1 MKIAHLVTLSCFFS
15 FAAAKPASLTSQN
28 SVVKV
33 LEIEQVDLVPIRTP
47 STHSCTVNIVTH
59 TVGTGPS
66 QTYNTTYVP
75 PKECPGPWSKVVL
88 SYSGAS
94 KGRVRGYQISENRTT
109 SMYVK
114 SLYSN
119 TTVYQPSGWVGLV
132 LFYA

>member
-1 MKIAHLVTLSCFFS
+1 MGYLNRAIQSPAPTLLSWSIPHRIMKLARLVTLSCFFS
-15 FAAAKPASLTSQN
+15 FAVAKPVSLTSQN

-94 KGRVRGYQISENRTT
+94 KGRVRG
-109 SMYVK
+109 
-114 SLYSN
+114 
-119 TTVYQPSGWVGLV
+119 
-132 LFYA
+132 

>member
-1 MKIAHLVTLSCFFS
+1 MGYLNPAIQSPAPTLLSCHIPYRIMKIAHLVTLSCFFS
-15 FAAAKPASLTSQN
+15 FAAAKPVSLTSQN
-28 SVVKV
+28 SVAKV

-94 KGRVRGYQISENRTT
+94 KGRVRG
-109 SMYVK
+109 
-114 SLYSN
+114 
-119 TTVYQPSGWVGLV
+119 
-132 LFYA
+132 

>member
-1 MKIAHLVTLSCFFS
+1 MGYLYHVMQLPVSTLLSCHFRCGIMKIARFAALACFLS

-28 SVVKV
+28 SSVVKV

-47 STHSCTVNIVTH
+47 STHACTVNIVTH

-88 SYSGAS
+88 TYTGAS
-94 KGRVRGYQISENRTT
+94 KGRVRG
-109 SMYVK
+109 
-114 SLYSN
+114 
-119 TTVYQPSGWVGLV
+119 
-132 LFYA
+132 